1 MSTNIQF
8 FIGGAYL
15 ETPVS
20 VVRLLSVCLLS
31 ELARED
37 DICHASSYWTNLKTI
52 TSQLK
57 SVQLYSRTVVQLYS
71 RTVVKL

>member
-1 MSTNIQF
+1 MNIKLRVNI

-15 ETPVS
+15 ETHVS
-20 VVRLLSVCLLS
+20 VVCLS

-57 SVQLYSRTVVQLYS
+57 SVQLYSRTVVKLYS
-71 RTVVKL
+71 HTVVKL